1 MTYTWGRR
9 LVAAVLAGFTT
20 ALIVHL
26 GTVIVF
32 GIGYLGNS
40 TSPTSFPLL
49 VSVSGYF
56 QFAAVIAFVLIL
68 VAGFIGV
75 FSRWWTS
82 LIAAVLISLLT
93 TLINTLFAVTHAG
106 TPFSEKVWVYLWES
120 LGAINLV
127 YGVALLVLIPTFG
140 RWMYYRIADFKL
152 RPADPNRIAL
162 VRIPASNLAE
172 GIVTH
177 GERKL
182 VDPELA
188 DQQWDAYVAALTT
201 AGWRTVEV
209 PPADKQA
216 DSVFVEDTAVL
227 FDHTAVITLPGV
239 ESRRGEV
246 AGTETALRELGL
258 DIVRISEP
266 GTLEGGDVLKVGT
279 TVYVGR
285 SERTNAEGV
294 RQLRA
299 FVAPLGYTVVAV
311 PVSKALHLKS
321 VATALPDGTV
331 IGFLEAIED
340 VSIFDRFIPVP
351 EREGA
356 TLVIAG
362 PDHVIM
368 SASAPESVSLV
379 EDLGYRVTT
388 VDISEFEKL
397 EGSITCLSVRVR

>member
-32 GIGYLGNS
+32 GVGYLGNS

-182 VDPELA
+182 IDPELA

-227 FDHTAVITLPGV
+227 FDHTAVITLPGA

-246 AGTETALRELGL
+246 AGTESALRELGL

-311 PVSKALHLKS
+311 PVSNALHLKS

-397 EGSITCLSVRVR
+397 DGSITCLSVRVR